1 MELTHESLPI
11 TEELS
16 FWYELIEAGKGKT
29 KVVMLD
35 GKIFME
41 ARNQI
46 QKLTELGDL
55 MVNVINNLSP
65 HMTEDIEDLLRA
77 WEEIRS

>member
-1 MELTHESLPI
+1 MEMTAEGLPI

-29 KVVMLD
+29 KIVMID
-35 GKIFME
+35 GGIFME
-41 ARNQI
+41 ARNRI

-65 HMTEDIEDLLRA
+65 HMTEDIEDLLQE
-77 WEEIRS
+77 WEEIRP